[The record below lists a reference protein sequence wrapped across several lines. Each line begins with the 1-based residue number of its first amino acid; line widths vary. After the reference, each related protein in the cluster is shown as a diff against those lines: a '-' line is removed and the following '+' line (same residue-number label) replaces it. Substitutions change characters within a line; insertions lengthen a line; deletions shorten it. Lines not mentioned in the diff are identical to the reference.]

1 MADQNSQQTQTAQ
14 SNSPANRR
22 PQQQRRNEFVQ
33 TRKSVPYTLQVQS
46 NAMLDYMSR
55 NGGAAAGAFQRVAG
69 LIQFTANDAV
79 VRERLD
85 TWFESVIENASE
97 RANALSVQQEKYS
110 EGVVMNVPRPK
121 VPDNYKYV
129 VEITHPIFW
138 KLIGL
143 VEMIDVVMGEIE
155 FLWLSGQ
162 LEDVHLQNAQ
172 GQAINT
178 IRTMVNRI
186 YYVTNASRNRKGGL
200 YNPEAYNELMQALI
214 KNEEAPEQQES
225 DSPEQDTAVSAA

>member
-1 MADQNSQQTQTAQ
+1 M
-14 SNSPANRR
+14 
-22 PQQQRRNEFVQ
+22 
-33 TRKSVPYTLQVQS
+33 
-46 NAMLDYMSR
+46 
-55 NGGAAAGAFQRVAG
+55 
-69 LIQFTANDAV
+69 
-79 VRERLD
+79 
-85 TWFESVIENASE
+85 
-97 RANALSVQQEKYS
+97 
-110 EGVVMNVPRPK
+110 PRPK
-121 VPDNYKYV
+121 VPENYKYV

-143 VEMIDVVMGEIE
+143 VEMIDNVMGEIE

-200 YNPEAYNELMQALI
+200 YNPDAYNELMQALI
-214 KNEEAPEQQES
+214 KNEEAPEHQENETG
-225 DSPEQDTAVSAA
+225 EQEAAATAA

>member
-1 MADQNSQQTQTAQ
+1 MAEQNSQQNGTEQ
-14 SNSPANRR
+14 SNRPSARR
-22 PQQQRRNEFVQ
+22 PQQRRNEFVQ

-69 LIQFTANDAV
+69 LIQFTANDTV

-85 TWFESVIENASE
+85 TWFESVIANASE

-110 EGVVMNVPRPK
+110 EGIVTNVPRPK
-121 VPDNYKYV
+121 VPENYKYV

-143 VEMIDVVMGEIE
+143 VEMIDNVMGEIE

-200 YNPEAYNELMQALI
+200 YNPDAYNELMQALI
-214 KNEEAPEQQES
+214 KNEEAPEHQENETG
-225 DSPEQDTAVSAA
+225 EQEAAATAA